1 MGRSSQWPQ
10 KLLEEPMRLPGRVKE
25 DCVAYQLAGNNFS
38 VPLSLR
44 KGVEPFG
51 VAGPADDGPEGWMG
65 A

>member
-1 MGRSSQWPQ
+1 
-10 KLLEEPMRLPGRVKE
+10 MRLPGRVKE

-38 VPLSLR
+38 APLSLR
-44 KGVEPFG
+44 KGVGPFG